1 MSRKRAG
8 QLVLSVDRGDPSLS
22 GKESEK
28 WIFWNFSKCREGE
41 VCVCGREGG
50 SGVVGGGW
58 GPRMRGSR
66 L

>member
-28 WIFWNFSKCREGE
+28 WIFGNFSKCREGE
-41 VCVCGREGG
+41 VCVCGREG
-50 SGVVGGGW
+50 VEWLGGGW